1 VPDPFRV
8 IWNRADAAEPVYTA
22 DEVASWP
29 PGVFDRLAVLGLL
42 CESTN
47 AATVVC
53 DACDGSHAEEVVY
66 LEFPAGTG
74 LRGYICCPE
83 AGRVSVPLERLRRWT
98 ICFDR
103 LAALT
108 ALALEAV
115 GGVEEILPSRVWLLG
130 TARLAGR
137 LHEVFLIRGITGE
150 DGPEIVTS
158 VRRLRDS
165 SRPIILVSGSAPAS
179 AAGPAIPTVV
189 PLSALVSGD
198 AAEFAL
204 DRVLLHELL
213 QQPGTS
219 PGPIGEERAAS
230 TGSDEDPLG
239 CGGWLFVPS
248 GDGYFIA
255 GFGESGH
262 LSKYKGLANIARL
275 IRTPGRPVPM
285 LELAGAEQRLKSDR
299 KTRQPALG
307 PEEVR
312 QARAKLGELHSD
324 LERAKAENDS
334 VTADITTE
342 EIQQLEDV
350 LRAATGLGGKARD
363 LNNLYDRLRPTI
375 SGRLQTVYK
384 AMKAANPPM
393 PLLAQHFE
401 LSISCEGGSGF
412 VYQPAGNPPPW
423 QFQRAGEK

>member
-29 PGVFDRLAVLGLL
+29 PRVFDRLAVLGLL

-66 LEFPAGTG
+66 LESPAGTG

-130 TARLAGR
+130 KARLAGR
-137 LHEVFLIRGITGE
+137 LHEVFLIRGITWE

-165 SRPIILVSGSAPAS
+165 SRPIILVPGSAPAS
-179 AAGPAIPTVV
+179 AAGRAGARGAV
-189 PLSALVSGD
+189 PLPALVSGD
-198 AAEFAL
+198 AAEITI
-204 DRVLLHELL
+204 DRPLLHE
-213 QQPGTS
+213 
-219 PGPIGEERAAS
+219 
-230 TGSDEDPLG
+230 
-239 CGGWLFVPS
+239 F
-248 GDGYFIA
+248 
-255 GFGESGH
+255 
-262 LSKYKGLANIARL
+262 
-275 IRTPGRPVPM
+275 
-285 LELAGAEQRLKSDR
+285 
-299 KTRQPALG
+299 
-307 PEEVR
+307 
-312 QARAKLGELHSD
+312 
-324 LERAKAENDS
+324 
-334 VTADITTE
+334 
-342 EIQQLEDV
+342 
-350 LRAATGLGGKARD
+350 LRATGTRSEATG
-363 LNNLYDRLRPTI
+363 
-375 SGRLQTVYK
+375 
-384 AMKAANPPM
+384 
-393 PLLAQHFE
+393 E
-401 LSISCEGGSGF
+401 
-412 VYQPAGNPPPW
+412 
-423 QFQRAGEK
+423 QRAGVSGNDEAPSDRGGATPSGQGEGTQQDKAGDTQPEQPKDYGQEGWLTVSEAAKIASGANTGVITRAVDAGDLRSNGKRGRQRRIDPTDLARWLLARASRTESGESEQQVQRLVDKHCRDR